1 MTSGA
6 VKIHNEIVHNE
17 VGFPMSTKLARN
29 RILELLLIVSF
40 GAVLASCTGGKPDEN
55 KQRSQQQ
62 SEELRDRIMTT
73 QIDR

>member
-1 MTSGA
+1 MQNDLVTR
-6 VKIHNEIVHNE
+6 
-17 VGFPMSTKLARN
+17 MSAKFARN
-29 RILELLLIVSF
+29 RVLALLLIASI
-40 GAVLASCTGGKPDEN
+40 GAVLAACSGGKPDEN